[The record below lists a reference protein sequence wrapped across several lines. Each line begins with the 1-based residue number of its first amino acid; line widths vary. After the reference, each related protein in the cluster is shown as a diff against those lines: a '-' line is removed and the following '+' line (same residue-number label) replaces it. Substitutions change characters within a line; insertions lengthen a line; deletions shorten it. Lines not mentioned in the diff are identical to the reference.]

1 MNDPAGSERYF
12 NARTSLTALRNV
24 ADWFSTVRGRRKTIL
39 FLSEGIDYDISDF
52 ANTNASMIMDV
63 TRDTL
68 AAAARGNVSI
78 YGIDPR
84 GLTNLADETIEV
96 GAFPDDTSLGIGTQ
110 SIQSELQ
117 LSQMSL
123 RQLSED
129 TGGFAVV
136 NANDFASAFD
146 RIVRDNSSYY
156 AMAYYPP
163 TGKAGTYHKIEVRV
177 RRPDVRVR
185 ARQGYV
191 TPKPASAAAEKSA
204 AAAATDSTK
213 NLMTTEIRNALANP
227 LPVSG
232 LTMTAFAAP
241 FKGTAPNASVLLGV
255 EMRGRDLR
263 LDASDKVAVTYIAVD
278 AQGKVRGNGTNS
290 VAMNLQPETKARVA
304 ATGLRL
310 LNRLDLPP
318 GRYQLRF
325 AAHDSGGG
333 SVGTVTYDLDV
344 PDFAKL
350 PFSMSGLVLTSA
362 AALVQ
367 PTVRPDE
374 PLRQV
379 LPGPPVA
386 ARSFPQ
392 NDEIALFA
400 EVYDNQASKP
410 HKVDITTTV
419 TSDAGGVIVKTEEVR
434 DSSELQGRRGGYGFA
449 TRIPLKELTPG
460 SYVLTVAA
468 RSRLGDTPSAE
479 RQVMFTVTSPR
490 AASAP

>member
-1 MNDPAGSERYF
+1 M
-12 NARTSLTALRNV
+12 
-24 ADWFSTVRGRRKTIL
+24 
-39 FLSEGIDYDISDF
+39 
-52 ANTNASMIMDV
+52 
-63 TRDTL
+63 
-68 AAAARGNVSI
+68 
-78 YGIDPR
+78 
-84 GLTNLADETIEV
+84 
-96 GAFPDDTSLGIGTQ
+96 
-110 SIQSELQ
+110 
-117 LSQMSL
+117 
-123 RQLSED
+123 
-129 TGGFAVV
+129 
-136 NANDFASAFD
+136 
-146 RIVRDNSSYY
+146 
-156 AMAYYPP
+156 
-163 TGKAGTYHKIEVRV
+163 
-177 RRPDVRVR
+177 
-185 ARQGYV
+185 
-191 TPKPASAAAEKSA
+191 TP
-204 AAAATDSTK
+204 
-213 NLMTTEIRNALANP
+213 EIRSALDSP

-232 LTMTAFAAP
+232 LAMKAFAAP

-263 LDASDKVAVTYIAVD
+263 LDASDKVAVTFIAVD
-278 AQGKVRGNGTNS
+278 AQGKVRGNSTNAVS
-290 VAMNLQPETKARVA
+290 MNLQPETKARVA

-310 LNRLDLPP
+310 LNRVELPP
-318 GRYQLRF
+318 GRYQIRF

-419 TSDAGGVIVKTEEVR
+419 TSDAGGVVVKTDEVR
-434 DSSELQGRRGGYGFA
+434 DSSELQGPPRRVRFRNADPAERAGARILRADRRGQISPWRHASGRAAGYVHGDRAARGALAMRPFMLVLVLAVLLPTLPLSPMSQAQTPPPAVRTVVKGQMSETDAPRQATVRSAAEWSALWKTHDPSGQLPAVDFSREMVVAVFLGSRPTAGYGGGDCEGGGEQRDA
-449 TRIPLKELTPG
+449 GGGVCRNGAVTRRDHG
-460 SYVLTVAA
+460 A
-468 RSRLGDTPSAE
+468 DTDRA
-479 RQVMFTVTSPR
+479 VSPR
-490 AASAP
+490 RHPEARRRGAVSKGREVASIFLPRPSCRRRLSRKPPSPRRPSPQPPDPRSCPLSSA